1 LSKPIFA
8 YIVLRLV
15 DRGVIDLDKPL
26 YTYGFSY
33 DRIDKDPRSKLITAR
48 MVLDH
53 TTGLP
58 NWGGI
63 PLEFLFT
70 PGEKFNYSG
79 EGYVYLQGVVEH
91 VTGKSLEELAQQEVV
106 VPFKMEHSTFRWRPI
121 LANQLVKGKLET
133 DEPITWDFPYENPA
147 SSLLTTAHDY
157 AKFMV
162 ALMDGVGLKKATFQ
176 QMWSPQVAVPQ
187 MGPGIS
193 FGVGRGLEQIGA
205 SKCIY
210 HGGNNVAFKGA
221 AIACPEKRRGLVY

>member
-1 LSKPIFA
+1 VAAHP
-8 YIVLRLV
+8 
-15 DRGVIDLDKPL
+15 
-26 YTYGFSY
+26 
-33 DRIDKDPRSKLITAR
+33 
-48 MVLDH
+48 
-53 TTGLP
+53 
-58 NWGGI
+58 
-63 PLEFLFT
+63 
-70 PGEKFNYSG
+70 
-79 EGYVYLQGVVEH
+79 
-91 VTGKSLEELAQQEVV
+91 
-106 VPFKMEHSTFRWRPI
+106 
-121 LANQLVKGKLET
+121 ANRLVKGKLET
-133 DEPITWDFPYENPA
+133 DEPITWDFRYENPA